1 MKRSFMM
8 RILTV
13 LCVGML
19 LSSAASAIQIEQVPF
34 DELFYQVYPVD
45 DWAKE
50 EVSTA
55 RSLGLVTPLADRDFK
70 SNISRLQFAEL
81 SAGLVEKLTGQV
93 LTPAAEDTF
102 TDCTEPAALKAYAAG
117 ITTGTGDGTTFSPDA
132 NITREQ
138 IAAMLVRAIA
148 AAQRETGK
156 TPLTG
161 TGDLTAYTDS
171 PAVSS
176 WAVEGVTA
184 LNAAGIMKGTSATTL
199 TPQGTTTIQ
208 EAVIL
213 ILRIFEAAQA

>member
-1 MKRSFMM
+1 MKLIRVAAALCALCMM
-8 RILTV
+8 TPAV
-13 LCVGML
+13 MAV
-19 LSSAASAIQIEQVPF
+19 QYEQVPF

-55 RSLGLVTPLADRDFK
+55 RGLGLVTPLADRDFK

-81 SAGLVEKLTGQV
+81 SAGLVEKLTGQA
-93 LTPAAEDTF
+93 LTPATEDTF

-148 AAQRETGK
+148 AAQRETER

-161 TGDLTAYTDS
+161 TGDLAAYTDS